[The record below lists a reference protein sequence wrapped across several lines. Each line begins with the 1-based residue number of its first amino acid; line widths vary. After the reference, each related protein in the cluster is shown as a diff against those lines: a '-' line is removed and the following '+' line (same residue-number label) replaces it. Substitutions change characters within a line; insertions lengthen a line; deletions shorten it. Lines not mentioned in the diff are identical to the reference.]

1 MKTSIKSQQR
11 PQTVPPPPSPPKK
24 NKKNKGETNAEMG
37 PEPEDDADP
46 VDATS
51 EQSHIEE
58 LQNELDGEDPD
69 LDVQDPDDET
79 VIENGLTYRG
89 KQTHT
94 RSGMVQKLGPND
106 DHPSDN
112 PHQGLES
119 NYCRNPSGMQE
130 TIFCFIG
137 NGETEAC
144 DAKAEI

>member
-1 MKTSIKSQQR
+1 
-11 PQTVPPPPSPPKK
+11 
-24 NKKNKGETNAEMG
+24 
-37 PEPEDDADP
+37 
-46 VDATS
+46 
-51 EQSHIEE
+51 

-94 RSGMVQKLGPND
+94 RSGMECKNWVQTTITPN
-106 DHPSDN
+106 DN

-119 NYCRNPSGMQE
+119 NYCRNPNGMQE

-144 DAKAEI
+144 DAKAEM